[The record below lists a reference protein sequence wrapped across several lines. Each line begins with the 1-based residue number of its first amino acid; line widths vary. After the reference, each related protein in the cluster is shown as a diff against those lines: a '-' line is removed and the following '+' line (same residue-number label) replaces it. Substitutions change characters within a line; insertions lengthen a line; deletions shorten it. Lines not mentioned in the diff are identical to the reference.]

1 MLTLIVWLCLVG
13 GAWYLLGPLYGA
25 VWLGLG
31 LLCDRLCEGEAKKKG
46 EIYKGQVQLIAYA
59 LGPAIVPFAL
69 AFAAVRASIHLIRRH

>member
-46 EIYKGQVQLIAYA
+46 EIYKGHVQLAAYTF
-59 LGPAIVPFAL
+59 GPALIPFAL
-69 AFAAVRASIHLIRRH
+69 VAAVVRVTIHMLRH